1 MSNII
6 KQSSELL
13 VSNLKE
19 IEKKMLT
26 KEQIKLLTIHSL
38 YNGVYTRTILLKENE
53 VICGALIKIPTTLII
68 NGNIQVSDGD
78 SVVDIVGFDV
88 FLCEPN
94 RKQLMKANG
103 NTSITMLFKTDAK
116 TIEEAEQEFTD
127 DFLSLLSRRE
137 DSINIIYKG
146 E

>member
-13 VSNLKE
+13 LSNLKE

-127 DFLSLLSRRE
+127 DFLSLVSRRE

>member
-127 DFLSLLSRRE
+127 DFLSLVSRRE

>member
-38 YNGVYTRTILLKENE
+38 YHGVYTRTILLKENE

-68 NGNIQVSDGD
+68 NGNIQVSDGS

-127 DFLSLLSRRE
+127 DFLSLVSRRE

>member
-78 SVVDIVGFDV
+78 SVIDIVGFDV

-127 DFLSLLSRRE
+127 DFLSLVSRRE